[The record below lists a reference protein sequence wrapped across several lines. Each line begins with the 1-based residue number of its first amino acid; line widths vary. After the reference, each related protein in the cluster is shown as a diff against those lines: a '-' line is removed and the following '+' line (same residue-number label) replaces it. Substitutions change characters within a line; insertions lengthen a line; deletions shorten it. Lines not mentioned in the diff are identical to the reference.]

1 MQFASTVGAVQ
12 QARKQPLP
20 FSLFGWAALVLSQ
33 LLHPRKDLFVDN
45 GRLGIGENPLVLRRV
60 VQPLFQLVGLGIGS

>member
-20 FSLFGWAALVLSQ
+20 FGLLGRAALIFPQ
-33 LLHPRKDLFVDN
+33 LLYPCKDLFFDN
-45 GRLGIGENPLVLRRV
+45 GGLGIGENPLVLWGV
-60 VQPLFQLVGLGIGS
+60 MQSLF